1 MEMDKAGYQM
11 DEKLKGKRIKE
22 VIMKVLEENKRG
34 YGTDKKLMNIVRSN
48 IEKCDHHDLVRI
60 DQILTRNK
68 NEKSDD
74 EEFQWGSVVMNCKW
88 RIPK

>member
-1 MEMDKAGYQM
+1 
-11 DEKLKGKRIKE
+11 
-22 VIMKVLEENKRG
+22 
-34 YGTDKKLMNIVRSN
+34 MNIVRSN